1 MPVER
6 YELAVNVFA
15 ARLDLV
21 ICGLHQDQ
29 LMQVFFRA
37 TFPTWYK
44 K

>member
-37 TFPTWYK
+37 TFPT
-44 K
+44 